1 MPLNR
6 DEGLILFGVPLEF
19 HIAAHQPLTSNFNN
33 SKEKKTMVY
42 QNRSRRTLAFV
53 APLVVLMG
61 LIPSPVA
68 AQYAITNLVSNQA
81 GKAKHQDKALV
92 NAWGMSFFPGGPF
105 WISDNGTGLSTFY
118 DSKGVKVGQVSVPPA
133 CNTVPDCVTGQ
144 VANSTSDFVIS
155 KGGKS
160 GPALFIF
167 DTFIPGT
174 ISGWNPS
181 VNPNSAVVVVNAA
194 AWYTGLAMGVN
205 KGANFLFAADNE
217 NNKVDV
223 YDATFKLVGSFT
235 DSKLT
240 GLVVYNVQNIKGKL
254 YVTFSDLNFTKG
266 AVDVFSTSG
275 KLIKTLTKSAHLK
288 APWGVALAPKNFG
301 PASNALLVG
310 NVGDGR
316 INVFNPTTGA
326 FISQLKNTSN
336 KVISISGLWALAFGQ
351 GGGMNG
357 RPNQLFFTAGPNG
370 YANGLFGVI
379 NSK

>member
-1 MPLNR
+1 MA
-6 DEGLILFGVPLEF
+6 F
-19 HIAAHQPLTSNFNN
+19 
-33 SKEKKTMVY
+33 
-42 QNRSRRTLAFV
+42 QNWSHRTLACL
-53 APLVVLMG
+53 ASLVIIVG
-61 LIPSPVA
+61 LIPSPAA

-81 GKAKHQDKALV
+81 GKAKHQDKELV
-92 NAWGMSFFPGGPF
+92 NAWGMSFFSGGPF
-105 WISDNGTGLSTFY
+105 WISDNGTGVTTFY
-118 DSKGVKVGQVSVPPA
+118 SGKGVKVGQVAVPPT

-144 VANSTSDFVIS
+144 VANTDKSTTDFVVS
-155 KGGKS
+155 QGGNS
-160 GPALFIF
+160 GPAAFIF
-167 DTFIPGT
+167 ATFEPGT

-181 VNPNSAVVVVNAA
+181 VNPNSSVVVVNGAN

-205 KGANFLFAADNE
+205 NGAHFLFGADNL

-223 YDATFKLVGSFT
+223 YDSTFKLVNSFT

-240 GLVVYNVQNIKGKL
+240 GLVVYGIQNINGKL
-254 YVTFSDLNFTKG
+254 YVTFADSAFSKG

-316 INVFNPTTGA
+316 INAFNAKTGK
-326 FISQLKNTSN
+326 FLSQLKGTNN
-336 KVISISGLWALAFGQ
+336 KVLSISGLWALAFGQ

-357 RPNQLFFTAGPNG
+357 NPNQLFFTAGPNG

-379 NSK
+379 NFK